1 MSPVR
6 LFLVVVALA
15 GFAEAARAYE
25 YPLQFTPNSGYRSWI
40 VAGYGFEGDEV
51 VGNCSYRTA
60 ASGSGRG
67 GGHVSRVQIHEQSCR
82 WDLYGNLLRVTPGAP
97 AVPTPLYTKGTK
109 TVYAASAKGG
119 YTGTDSKIPG
129 GGFVSTPGSHYSWL
143 TPNAHAV
150 IPQNQSVYSTVI
162 TLQSDGDGPL
172 DITALDATS
181 LKGSAAIETT
191 TCFGQI
197 EPNTTCSITVKCD
210 FTKLT
215 SPSGL
220 AYDTLRV
227 AMKSDAG
234 AGHDF
239 IQNYTIDVPKEGD
252 HD

>member
-1 MSPVR
+1 MSPAR

-15 GFAEAARAYE
+15 GFAEVARAYE
-25 YPLQFTPNSGYRSWI
+25 YPLQFTPNSGYRSLV

-67 GGHVSRVQIHEQSCR
+67 GGHASRVQIHEQSCR

-109 TVYAASAKGG
+109 TVYAASANGG

-191 TCFGQI
+191 TCLGQI
-197 EPNTTCSITVKCD
+197 QPNTTCSITVVCD

-215 SPSGL
+215 TPSGL
-220 AYDTLRV
+220 AYDTLRI

-239 IQNYTIDVPKEGD
+239 IQSYTIDVPKEGD